1 MSGRLPEGWAE
12 TTLASI
18 CAHRTGSSKLIKGK
32 LHAEGRPGRYQA
44 FSASGPDV
52 WSDRWE
58 HEGEA
63 IVVSAVGTRC
73 GKAFKAR
80 GRWSAIANTHVV
92 WPDPRVIDLDYL
104 FLHLNDEGFWVKGGS
119 AQPFLKVRETFERP
133 FALPPLPEQRR
144 IVAKVE
150 ALLGEVDA
158 AKARLARASLVL
170 RRLRQAVLAAA
181 CSGRLTEDLRAPGA
195 AAPSAAELAE
205 TLLRSWPAAPGAA
218 APGAAA
224 PGAAAPGAA
233 APGAASDGG
242 PARRLPA
249 SWALCPFG
257 ALVDNHDGRRVPL
270 NSTVREGRRGPYPYY
285 GASGIIDSIDGYRFD
300 GDYLLVAEDGANLLS
315 RSTAVAFAASG
326 RFWVNNHA
334 HVLQPKP
341 GVVLGYLELFL
352 NSLDLQHHVT
362 GSAQPKLTQA
372 ALHGI
377 PAPLP
382 PTEEQ
387 AEIVRR
393 ARALFALAG
402 AIEERVN
409 AAAARA
415 DRLPQAILARAF
427 SGELVPTE
435 AELARAEGRG
445 YEPAEAL
452 LRRAHGEQ
460 GGAGA
465 SARVGRASCG
475 RR

>member
-1 MSGRLPEGWAE
+1 MSGRLRLPEAWAE
-12 TTLASI
+12 TTLASL

-32 LHAEGRPGRYQA
+32 LHAERRPGRYQA

-52 WSDRWE
+52 WCDRWE

-92 WPDPRVIDLDYL
+92 WPDGRAIDLDYL

-119 AQPFLKVRETFERP
+119 AQPFVKVRETFERP

-150 ALLGEVDA
+150 ALLAEVDA

-170 RRLRQAVLAAA
+170 RRLRQAVLSAA
-181 CSGRLTEDLRAPGA
+181 CSGRLTEDLRAPPPSLAA
-195 AAPSAAELAE
+195 AAPPSAELAE
-205 TLLRSWPAAPGAA
+205 PLARAWPP
-218 APGAAA
+218 
-224 PGAAAPGAA
+224 
-233 APGAASDGG
+233 AASDGG
-242 PARRLPA
+242 GARPLPA

-257 ALVDNHDGRRVPL
+257 ALVDNHDGKRVPL
-270 NSTVREGRRGPYPYY
+270 NSTVRERRRGPYPYY

-341 GVVLGYLELFL
+341 GVVLGYLELLL

-372 ALHGI
+372 ALNAI

-402 AIEERVN
+402 AIEERVT

-445 YEPAEAL
+445 YEPADAL
-452 LRRAHGEQ
+452 LRRVHAEQ
-460 GGAGA
+460 AGCGA
-465 SARVGRASCG
+465 SGRGGGGPELA
-475 RR
+475 

>member
-12 TTLASI
+12 TTLASL
-18 CAHRTGSSKLIKGK
+18 CSHRSGSSKLIKGR
-32 LHAEGRPGRYQA
+32 LHAEQRPGRFQA

-80 GRWSAIANTHVV
+80 GRWSATANTHVV
-92 WPDPRVIDLDYL
+92 WPDPRAIDVDYL
-104 FLHLNDEGFWVKGGS
+104 FLHLNDEGFWAKGGS
-119 AQPFLKVRETFERP
+119 AQPFVKVRETFERP

-158 AKARLARASLVL
+158 ARARLARASLVL

-181 CSGRLTEDLRAPGA
+181 CSGRLTEDLRAPDA
-195 AAPSAAELAE
+195 AAPPSAELPEA
-205 TLLRSWPAAPGAA
+205 LRRSWPAAPGA
-218 APGAAA
+218 GR
-224 PGAAAPGAA
+224 
-233 APGAASDGG
+233 DGG
-242 PARRLPA
+242 STRRLPA
-249 SWALCPFG
+249 SWGLCPLG
-257 ALVDNHDGRRVPL
+257 ALVDNHDGRRVPV
-270 NSTVREGRRGPYPYY
+270 NSTVRGGRRGPYPYY
-285 GASGIIDSIDGYRFD
+285 GASGVIDSIDGYLFD

-315 RSTAVAFAASG
+315 RTTAVAFAASG

-334 HVLQPKP
+334 HVVQPKA
-341 GVVLGYLELFL
+341 GVVLGYLELLL

-372 ALHGI
+372 ALNGI

-382 PTEEQ
+382 PSEEQ

-393 ARALFALAG
+393 AQALFALAG
-402 AIEERVN
+402 AVEERVA

-415 DRLPQAILARAF
+415 DRLAQTILARAF

-435 AELARAEGRG
+435 AELSRAAGRD
-445 YEPAEAL
+445 YEPAAAL
-452 LRRAHGEQ
+452 LGRVQGERAGVV
-460 GGAGA
+460 ARK
-465 SARVGRASCG
+465 SAG